1 MSNNSNDGLTLF
13 WLGALIVGGIL
24 LYIVMQFKAFFGVD
38 TATAVEALKRLFFFV
53 IGYGFIAFI
62 TRRFFEVTLIAIPL
76 SYLWLYPVIEYHAI
90 QAAPYVPFALTWP
103 GQVLAL
109 IAVSALCFCIW
120 FFKNHV
126 WKEIW
131 A

>member
-1 MSNNSNDGLTLF
+1 MSNNTNDELT
-13 WLGALIVGGIL
+13 WYGLGALIVGGII
-24 LYIVMQFKAFFGVD
+24 YAIVMQFKTFFGVD
-38 TATAVEALKRLFFFV
+38 ADTAVQVIIRLVFF
-53 IGYGFIAFI
+53 ILGYGIIVYF

-90 QAAPYVPFALTWP
+90 QTYPNVPFPLTWP
-103 GQVLAL
+103 GQALAL
-109 IAVSALCFCIW
+109 IAISALCFGIW

>member
-1 MSNNSNDGLTLF
+1 MSNKSNDELTLLG
-13 WLGALIVGGIL
+13 LGAIIIDGIL

-38 TATAVEALKRLFFFV
+38 GTTAVEVLKRLFFFV
-53 IGYGFIAFI
+53 IAYGFIAFF

-76 SYLWLYPVIEYHAI
+76 SYLWLYPVIEYHAV
-90 QAAPYVPFALTWP
+90 QAAPYVPFPLTWP
-103 GQVLAL
+103 GQALAL
-109 IAVSALCFCIW
+109 IAVSALCFGIW

>member
-1 MSNNSNDGLTLF
+1 MSNKTNDEFTLLG
-13 WLGALIVGGIL
+13 LGALIVGGIL
-24 LYIVMQFKAFFGVD
+24 LYIIMQFKAFFGVD
-38 TATAVEALKRLFFFV
+38 GTTAVEVLKRLFFFV

-62 TRRFFEVTLIAIPL
+62 TRRFFEITLIAIPL
-76 SYLWLYPVIEYHAI
+76 SYLWLYPVIEYHVI
-90 QAAPYVPFALTWP
+90 QTYPNVPFPLTWP
-103 GQVLAL
+103 GQALAL
-109 IAVSALCFCIW
+109 IAVSALCFGIW

>member
-1 MSNNSNDGLTLF
+1 MSNNTNDELT
-13 WLGALIVGGIL
+13 WYGLGALIVGGII
-24 LYIVMQFKAFFGVD
+24 YAIVMQFKTFFGVD
-38 TATAVEALKRLFFFV
+38 ADTAVQVIIRLVFFLL
-53 IGYGFIAFI
+53 GYGFIVYF

-76 SYLWLYPVIEYHAI
+76 CYLWLYPVIEYHAI

-103 GQVLAL
+103 GQALAL
-109 IAVSALCFCIW
+109 IAVSALSFGIW

>member
-1 MSNNSNDGLTLF
+1 MSNKTNDEFTLIG
-13 WLGALIVGGIL
+13 LGAIIVGGIL
-24 LYIVMQFKAFFGVD
+24 FYIVMQFKAFFGVD
-38 TATAVEALKRLFFFV
+38 ADTAVEALKRLFFFV
-53 IGYGFIAFI
+53 IAYGFIAFF

-76 SYLWLYPVIEYHAI
+76 CYLWLYPVIEYHAI

-103 GQVLAL
+103 GQTLAL
-109 IAVSALCFCIW
+109 IAVSAFCFAIW

>member
-1 MSNNSNDGLTLF
+1 MSNNTNDELT
-13 WLGALIVGGIL
+13 WYALGALIVGGII
-24 LYIVMQFKAFFGVD
+24 YAIVMQFKTFFGVD
-38 TATAVEALKRLFFFV
+38 ADTAVQVIIRLVFFLL
-53 IGYGFIAFI
+53 GYGFIVYF

-90 QAAPYVPFALTWP
+90 QAAPYVPFPLTWP
-103 GQVLAL
+103 GQALAL
-109 IAVSALCFCIW
+109 IAVSALCFGIW